1 MYTLALTYY
10 KCACDDKVG
19 TRVISASRSF
29 TFAVFRVL
37 VVHVNTLPRGEPLP
51 RADLPFARGVRLR
64 VRVPPVATEQ
74 GAETEPVVALFL
86 FRAGF
91 PLPLQPLSLLLPLR
105 QLREVA
111 HDAVHPEHRGL
122 ASLDV
127 NPLDDRCEHQAH
139 AEPLRERERG
149 AKEEA
154 RDDDGDELS
163 ERHHRRQRHR
173 PEAEYGVGY
182 RKLADRA
189 GHGQRENILH
199 ALRVNLYEL
208 NHARDLVGG

>member
-1 MYTLALTYY
+1 MYTLALSDY

-19 TRVISASRSF
+19 RAVISAASRSL
-29 TFAVFRVL
+29 TFAQFWVL
-37 VVHVNTLPRGEPLP
+37 VIHVNTGRRGEPLP
-51 RADLPFARGVRLR
+51 RADLPFARDVRLR
-64 VRVPPVATEQ
+64 VRIPPVATKQ
-74 GAETEPVVALFL
+74 GAEPVVAPLL

-91 PLPLQPLSLLLPLR
+91 PLPLQPLALLLALR
-105 QLREVA
+105 QQREVA
-111 HDAVHPEHRGL
+111 HDAVHPEHLGL

-127 NPLDDRCEHQAH
+127 DPLDDRCEHQAH

-199 ALRVNLYEL
+199 ALRVNL
-208 NHARDLVGG
+208 